1 MKVYAIFEITNC
13 FADIPGIKES
23 LACECERLGDV
34 KLVDVREAEGPVQLE
49 IGDNGGKSVLQNK
62 GVGVEYV

>member
-13 FADIPGIKES
+13 FADIQEVKEA

-34 KLVDVREAEGPVQLE
+34 KLVDVREAEGPVQLRME
-49 IGDNGGKSVLQNK
+49 EL
-62 GVGVEYV
+62 